1 MTKRTVILTAA
12 LLAMSATFADTAFSA
27 ETKTAAPA
35 ATEAPTAAPAA
46 GYTCGDPLG
55 CVELGPG
62 DPIKFGYALVTAGP
76 NATLGQDSVRGM
88 EIAADDM
95 GNELLGHPIE
105 IVGEDSGCSPEGGQA
120 AATKL
125 ASDTSLVGI
134 VGTSCSSEARVGIP
148 ILTEAGL
155 SMISPSNTA
164 PDLTDPAKHI
174 YGYFRTAHNDKVQG
188 RVAAE
193 FVYNELKL
201 TKAATIHDGS
211 VYAQGLVN
219 AFTENFEKLGG
230 KVVSAQAVNA
240 GDTDMRPVLTT
251 IAAAGPEIVY
261 YPIFVAE
268 GGFITSQIREVPG
281 LETVK
286 TMGSDGI
293 FSPDFI
299 KAAGENVVGMYLS
312 SPDFSA
318 FGDAYQTFLKEHQA
332 KYGEPPVSAFHAHAY
347 DATNVFAAAIQ
358 KVAVQ
363 DGDKL
368 YIPRT
373 ALRDTIAATKDFKG
387 LTGNITCDPNGDC
400 ADPKIAVYE
409 VKSATDW
416 NPNVTSPMKIYPE
429 AAAAAMTGPQ
439 MVDTYTCDDPLGC
452 VEIAA
457 GDPIKFGYAL
467 VTAGPNATLGQDSVR
482 GMEIAAD
489 DMGNELLGHPIEIV
503 GEDSGCS
510 PEGGQAAATK
520 LASDTSLV
528 GIVGTSCSSEAR
540 VGIPILTEAGLS
552 MISPSNTAPDLTDPA
567 KHIYGYF
574 RTAHNDKV
582 QGRVAAE
589 FVYNELKLT
598 KAATIHDGS
607 VYAQGLVN
615 AFTENFEKLGGKV
628 VSAQAV
634 NAGDTDMRPVLTT
647 IAAAGPEIVYY
658 PIFVAEGGFI
668 TSQIRE
674 VPGLETVKTMGSDG
688 IFSPDFIKAA
698 GENVVGMYLSSP
710 DFSAFGDAY
719 QTFLKEHQ
727 AKYGEPPVSAF
738 HAHAYDATNVFAAAI
753 QKVAVQ
759 DGDKLYI
766 PRTALRDT
774 IAATKDFKGL
784 TGNITCDPNGD
795 CADPKIAVY
804 EVKSATDWNPNVTSP
819 MKIYPK

>member
-1 MTKRTVILTAA
+1 MRQTKWFTLVALALIALMLAACGGGATPTTAPV
-12 LLAMSATFADTAFSA
+12 ATEAPAAT
-27 ETKTAAPA
+27 TAPA
-35 ATEAPTAAPAA
+35 ATEAPTAPPAA
-46 GYTCGDPLG
+46 GYSCDDPLG

-134 VGTSCSSEARVGIP
+134 VGTSCSSEARVGAP

-164 PDLTDPAKHI
+164 PDLTDPAKHLA
-174 YGYFRTAHNDKVQG
+174 GYFRTAHNDKVQG

-193 FVYNELKL
+193 FVYNELGL

-219 AFTENFEKLGG
+219 AFTENFVALGG
-230 KVVSAQAVNA
+230 TVVSAQAVNA

-251 IAAAGPEIVY
+251 IAAEGPEIVY

-286 TMGSDGI
+286 IMGSDGI

-318 FGDAYQTFLKEHQA
+318 FGDAYSGFLDKHQA

-347 DATNVFAAAIQ
+347 DATNVFAEAIK

-373 ALRDTIAATKDFKG
+373 ALRDAIAATANFQG

-429 AAAAAMTGPQ
+429 
-439 MVDTYTCDDPLGC
+439 
-452 VEIAA
+452 
-457 GDPIKFGYAL
+457 
-467 VTAGPNATLGQDSVR
+467 
-482 GMEIAAD
+482 
-489 DMGNELLGHPIEIV
+489 
-503 GEDSGCS
+503 
-510 PEGGQAAATK
+510 
-520 LASDTSLV
+520 
-528 GIVGTSCSSEAR
+528 
-540 VGIPILTEAGLS
+540 
-552 MISPSNTAPDLTDPA
+552 
-567 KHIYGYF
+567 
-574 RTAHNDKV
+574 
-582 QGRVAAE
+582 
-589 FVYNELKLT
+589 
-598 KAATIHDGS
+598 
-607 VYAQGLVN
+607 
-615 AFTENFEKLGGKV
+615 
-628 VSAQAV
+628 
-634 NAGDTDMRPVLTT
+634 
-647 IAAAGPEIVYY
+647 
-658 PIFVAEGGFI
+658 
-668 TSQIRE
+668 
-674 VPGLETVKTMGSDG
+674 
-688 IFSPDFIKAA
+688 
-698 GENVVGMYLSSP
+698 
-710 DFSAFGDAY
+710 
-719 QTFLKEHQ
+719 
-727 AKYGEPPVSAF
+727 
-738 HAHAYDATNVFAAAI
+738 
-753 QKVAVQ
+753 
-759 DGDKLYI
+759 
-766 PRTALRDT
+766 
-774 IAATKDFKGL
+774 
-784 TGNITCDPNGD
+784 
-795 CADPKIAVY
+795 
-804 EVKSATDWNPNVTSP
+804 
-819 MKIYPK
+819 